1 MRKAGMRGAGGS
13 MSDLRIEKGRATR
26 ERLVSTARELF
37 GRDGYDATSVE
48 AVLREAGVARGSL
61 YHHFENKE
69 ALFDAVLDRVV
80 AEAAAEAGRAAA
92 EHDDPVES
100 LRAGC
105 GAWLRLSLDH
115 AVQQIALVD
124 APAVLGWARWRELDE
139 QYTLGGVRQSLQR
152 LADAGRVPPDQVDAL
167 ANMLLAAVGEAALLI
182 VAADD
187 PESALDSGL
196 AAFDTLLE
204 RLAGSD

>member
-1 MRKAGMRGAGGS
+1 VAEAGTRGAG
-13 MSDLRIEKGRATR
+13 DRRIEKGRVTR

-48 AVLREAGVARGSL
+48 AVLRETGVARGSL

-69 ALFDAVLDRVV
+69 ALFDAVLDRTV

-92 EHDDPVES
+92 QHDDPVES

-105 GAWLRLSLDH
+105 GAWLRLSLDR

-139 QYTLGGVRQSLQR
+139 QYTLGGVRHSLQR
-152 LADAGRVPPDQVDAL
+152 LADEGRVPGDQVDAL

-187 PESALDSGL
+187 PESALQSGL

-204 RLAGSD
+204 RLAGSG